1 MEDGTPASLVPLGL
15 VGLLFFA
22 ATLYVSL
29 DTGLHWTHALHM
41 SDKEIQDLRSIGLF
55 VLTLLWPAL

>member
-1 MEDGTPASLVPLGL
+1 MPLGL